1 MAYLSLC
8 SSEVQTY
15 LICWL
20 ITMVCVGNMVFSG
33 VVLGGGGP
41 LRNGE
46 QWADTGG
53 VSLDGIK
60 KLTSN

>member
-1 MAYLSLC
+1 MLYLPLR
-8 SSEVQTY
+8 SSQVQTY
-15 LICWL
+15 LIRWL

-33 VVLGGGGP
+33 VVLGGDGP
-41 LRNGE
+41 LRNGK
-46 QWADTGG
+46 QWVDTGG